1 MRRFLPVAL
10 VVAFLGASASADAQL
25 DREQTPAPPSEPA
38 ASSGAIDKLYARLAR
53 TRYPEEAEGILA
65 EIDHLRRQSGSDTA
79 DLLLARA
86 MKARESAKFDIA
98 LPLFDTVVDLYPDWS
113 EAWSERATARFQNGD
128 VDGAMGDLAQ
138 TLKRD
143 PRDIGA
149 LAGLG
154 SILTDAG
161 EPEGA
166 LRAFDR
172 ALALAPAYERLKEAR
187 ARAQNLLWSRSP

>member
-1 MRRFLPVAL
+1 MRRILPLVFVA
-10 VVAFLGASASADAQL
+10 AFGVCAGANAAP
-25 DREQTPAPPSEPA
+25 DRAPPSEA
-38 ASSGAIDKLYARLAR
+38 AKDETASGVVDKLYARLAR
-53 TRYPEEAEGILA
+53 TQYPEEAEGILA
-65 EIDHLRRQSGSDTA
+65 EIEHVRMQSGSDAA
-79 DLLLARA
+79 DLLLGRA
-86 MKARESAKFDIA
+86 LKARESANFDVA
-98 LPLFDTVVDLYPDWS
+98 LQLFDAVVELYPDWS

-138 TLKRD
+138 TLKRE
-143 PRDIGA
+143 PRDVGA

-172 ALALAPAYERLKEAR
+172 ALALAPAYERLTEAR
-187 ARAQNLLWSRSP
+187 TRSQTLLWSRSP